1 MPNFDHVCADGHET
15 RDLRVAAGTHPPCP
29 VCGAATAYLWDTS
42 VGVIDDNLADVPGRV
57 GGMWIENMGHE
68 PVWVESKTQFKRECE
83 TRGLIHNVRHER
95 TPRGRSDDPRFYLK
109 SGGQLRMLHRPNLT
123 GEPQ

>member
-1 MPNFDHVCADGHET
+1 MPNFDHVCAAGHEV
-15 RDLRVAAGTHPPCP
+15 RDVRVPAGTHPPCP
-29 VCGAATAYLWDTS
+29 VCGETTEYLWDTAPA
-42 VGVIDDNLADVPGRV
+42 VIDDNLADVPGRV

-68 PVWVESKTQFKRECE
+68 PVWVENKSQFKRELE
-83 TRGLIHNVRHER
+83 QRNLIHNVRNER

-109 SGGQLRMLHRPNLT
+109 SGGRLRMLHRPNLT